1 MNYLN
6 KNKSILKIKDTDNT
20 NINYNLVTIDEEK
33 INLITSRSNIP
44 IKKSLSKKINNTK
57 IITDKNNTNKII
69 NKKTN
74 SKKTNNKKTNSK
86 KTNSKKTTINTN
98 IKKKV
103 IAEQNRTTKFNNDN
117 NIDFPQGN
125 QYKCI
130 GPCFPAN
137 TLYYNPITLQAIK
150 SKKDS
155 CPIYPNLNEATGK
168 VKIKDKCILNKNYNY
183 ENYDIFDDVV
193 QVATS
198 DNTFLEQIYN
208 IKNIYDVELFLENDI
223 KQLPNLSQKR
233 IMNSIYKVYRDNDS
247 FPSNNFIS
255 LAKNFIKKNY
265 DIKIKS
271 KMLLSKIMDNKHGKK
286 WDNLFTGL
294 LGIIN

>member
-6 KNKSILKIKDTDNT
+6 KNKSILKIKDTVDT
-20 NINYNLVTIDEEK
+20 NINNNLVTIDKEK

-44 IKKSLSKKINNTK
+44 VKKSSKKKINNTK
-57 IITDKNNTNKII
+57 IITNKNITNKII
-69 NKKTN
+69 NKKT
-74 SKKTNNKKTNSK
+74 T
-86 KTNSKKTTINTN
+86 SKKTTSKKTAVDTN
-98 IKKKV
+98 IKKKAIV
-103 IAEQNRTTKFNNDN
+103 KQKRTTHFNNDN

-125 QYKCI
+125 QFKCI
-130 GPCFPAN
+130 GPCYPAN
-137 TLYYNPITLQAIK
+137 TLYYNPISLQAIK

-155 CPIYPNLNEATGK
+155 CPIYPNLNEGTGK

-193 QVATS
+193 QVATT

-247 FPSNNFIS
+247 FPSNNFVF

-265 DIKIKS
+265 DVKIKS
-271 KMLLSKIMDNKHGKK
+271 KMLLGKIMDNKHGKK
-286 WDNLFTGL
+286 WENLFTGL
-294 LGIIN
+294 LE